1 MKCQGSDIY
10 TRFNRKKIADR
21 QIDTLIGLSKGITAD
36 GRVDQAEAEFLQTWL
51 VQALQADEH
60 PIVANLLIKVESLLQ
75 DGVLDEDEA
84 ADLFSTLRTI
94 TGEETVLG
102 EIGKSSTLPVDR
114 PPPHV
119 EFPGRQ
125 FLFTGTC
132 AYCTRKDCHS
142 AVERLRGTVAK
153 NVTMSVDYLV
163 IGSYV
168 TDSWAHETFGRKIEK
183 AMAYREQGV
192 PIRIVAEAHWVDE
205 AGL

>member
-1 MKCQGSDIY
+1 MLDIY

-36 GRVDQAEAEFLQTWL
+36 GRIDQAEAEFLQTWL

-60 PIVANLLIKVESLLQ
+60 PIVRNLLMKVESFLE
-75 DGVLDEDEA
+75 DGFLDPDEA
-84 ADLFSTLRTI
+84 SELFATLRAI

-102 EIGKSSTLPVDR
+102 EMGKPSTLPLDR
-114 PPPHV
+114 PPPHLQ
-119 EFPGRQ
+119 FRGRQ

-132 AYCTRKDCHS
+132 AFGTRKDCH
-142 AVERLRGTVAK
+142 AVTERLGGVAAK
-153 NVTMSVDYLV
+153 SVTKSVNYLV

-183 AMAYREQGV
+183 AMAYREQGI
-192 PIRIVAEAHWVDE
+192 PIRIVAEEHWANE